1 MYKQRI
7 LDEYCPMCYDKN
19 EKKHI
24 FKTSNAF
31 ISVGELSRFA
41 YEIMGGGGGIAK
53 VIWILKLFNVGIVVM
68 FIINCLIMRK

>member
-41 YEIMGGGGGIAK
+41 YEIMGGGGG
-53 VIWILKLFNVGIVVM
+53 VLQ
-68 FIINCLIMRK
+68 R